1 MDHVLCGKTIAC
13 GQAGL
18 PGRTSPQCSTF
29 GEKLGAGGSMDRAVD
44 PASAE
49 QRGICVVD
57 ERIDLQ
63 ARDVSRRKAYPLR
76 EMRK

>member
-1 MDHVLCGKTIAC
+1 MRKDDSLRS
-13 GQAGL
+13 AGPPRSDIPL
-18 PGRTSPQCSTF
+18 VF